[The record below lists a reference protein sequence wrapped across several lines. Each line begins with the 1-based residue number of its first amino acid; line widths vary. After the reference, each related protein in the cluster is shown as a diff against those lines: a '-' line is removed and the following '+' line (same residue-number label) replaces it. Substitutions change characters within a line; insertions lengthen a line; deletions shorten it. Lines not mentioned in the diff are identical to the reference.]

1 MEDWNR
7 FLLNKSDLITIF
19 IDKNG
24 LMTFFFFNPT
34 HYNLK

>member
-7 FLLNKSDLITIF
+7 FLLNESDLITIF

-24 LMTFFFFNPT
+24 LMTFFFF
-34 HYNLK
+34 